1 MDLSTIEQKLD
12 DSKYTTLNDVSTCY
26 HYTINKMHEKIT
38 QFWLVK
44 MSAVFK

>member
-38 QFWLVK
+38 QFRLIK
-44 MSAVFK
+44 LNAVFR